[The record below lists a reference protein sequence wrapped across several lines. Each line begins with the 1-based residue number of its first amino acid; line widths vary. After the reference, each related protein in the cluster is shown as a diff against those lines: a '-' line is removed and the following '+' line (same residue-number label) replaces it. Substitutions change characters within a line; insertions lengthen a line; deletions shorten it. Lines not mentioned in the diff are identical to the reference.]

1 MSGPPDGLERRR
13 VETRPWARAARG
25 AMASLARGG
34 GGKKRRED
42 ITLLWQRYVAK
53 RRAEDR
59 DALLGHYDHL
69 VDQVVAAALRRHRAG
84 ATLDR
89 DDLRQEALLGLLAAI
104 EARAAETA
112 EAGGVAEAGFEDLA
126 RARMHQALVQAAR
139 SEDAL
144 PRGARRHLRELR
156 EAFDDLVRQQG
167 REPSEDEVRTA
178 LALADATARQVTSAA
193 AFARRRHFSA
203 LRAMGVAVEEL
214 VADEAPGPESVVER
228 AVLISSLLAALER
241 LSERDIAVIT
251 WSFVHHLSL
260 QEIGARLGVSKT
272 RAHQLLERA
281 MARLGEEVRGSVRP
295 AG

>member
-1 MSGPPDGLERRR
+1 MSGPQDGVERRR
-13 VETRPWARAARG
+13 VETRPWARAARVP
-25 AMASLARGG
+25 MASPAGG
-34 GGKKRRED
+34 GGGRRPRED
-42 ITLLWQRYVAK
+42 VTLRWRRYVAT

-59 DALLGHYDHL
+59 DALLAHYAYL

-84 ATLDR
+84 TTFDR
-89 DDLRQEALLGLLAAI
+89 DDLCQEALLGLLAAI
-104 EARAAETA
+104 EARAAEGSETP
-112 EAGGVAEAGFEDLA
+112 EVGFEDLA
-126 RARMHQALVQAAR
+126 RAQMHQALAQAAR
-139 SEDAL
+139 AADAL

-156 EAFDDLVRQQG
+156 EAFDDLVRQQH

-203 LRAMGVAVEEL
+203 LRAAGVAVEEL
-214 VADEAPGPESVVER
+214 VADEAPGPESVVEQ
-228 AVLISSLLAALER
+228 ALLISSLLGALEH
-241 LSERDIAVIT
+241 LAERDIQVIT
-251 WSFVHHLSL
+251 WSFVQHLSL

-281 MARLGEEVRGSVRP
+281 MARLGEEVRGSVRS